1 MSATTPY
8 TSSSIYL
15 SVAGLAEGARLS
27 DLPEDITAGR
37 HAAPERIGIQVCVG
51 PRHNDADVSFNGSRA
66 DLLVLLERMRAALDA
81 VPSHPADQLV
91 GGEAS

>member
-1 MSATTPY
+1 MSDHPY

-15 SVAGLAEGARLS
+15 SVEGLAAGARLS
-27 DLPEDITAGR
+27 DLPEDITAVR

-51 PRHNDADVSFNGSRA
+51 PGHNEADVSFNGSRA
-66 DLLVLLERMRAALDA
+66 DLLALLGRMRAALDA

-91 GGEAS
+91 SGEAS